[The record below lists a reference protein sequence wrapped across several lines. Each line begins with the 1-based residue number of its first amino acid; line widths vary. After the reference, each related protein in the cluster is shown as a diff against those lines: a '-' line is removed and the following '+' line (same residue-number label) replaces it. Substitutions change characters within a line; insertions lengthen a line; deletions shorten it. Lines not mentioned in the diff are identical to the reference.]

1 MRPFWTFL
9 HLRFRDMSKFADI
22 RIDPAIVKRA
32 ARGDARA
39 HEIIYRAFKT
49 PVYSLC
55 LRFTRAPAHAEDL
68 VQETFIEIM
77 RSISKF
83 RGEAALGSWIRRI
96 AVSKALM
103 FLRSAWTAR
112 SQSLADDWD
121 DVTPGNA
128 VSLGISSHPDEALDL
143 DAALANLPSVS
154 RTVVW
159 LHDVE
164 GFTHKEIGKL
174 MGRTESFSKSQL
186 SRAYQRLRPMLSPIG
201 DSVADENAALRSI

>member
-1 MRPFWTFL
+1 
-9 HLRFRDMSKFADI
+9 MSKFADI
-22 RIDPAIVKRA
+22 QIDPAIVSRA

-39 HEIIYRAFKT
+39 HEIIYRAFAT

-68 VQETFIEIM
+68 VQDTFIEIM
-77 RSISKF
+77 RSIPKF

-112 SQSLADDWD
+112 SQSLGEDWD
-121 DVTPGNA
+121 EVTAGDA
-128 VSLGISSHPDEALDL
+128 ISHGISRHPDEAIDL

-154 RTVVW
+154 RTIVW

-164 GFTHKEIGKL
+164 GFTHKEIAQM

-186 SRAYQRLRPMLSPIG
+186 SRAYQRLRPMLAN
-201 DSVADENAALRSI
+201 DKAENAATDALRSF

>member
-1 MRPFWTFL
+1 
-9 HLRFRDMSKFADI
+9 MSKFADI
-22 RIDPAIVKRA
+22 QIDPGIIKRA

-39 HEIIYRAFKT
+39 HEIIYRAFAT

-55 LRFTRAPAHAEDL
+55 LRFTRVPAHAEDL

-77 RSISKF
+77 RSVAKF

-103 FLRSAWTAR
+103 FLRSAWTSR

-128 VSLGISSHPDEALDL
+128 ASHGISSHPDEAIDL
-143 DAALANLPSVS
+143 DAALAKLPSVS

-164 GFTHKEIGKL
+164 GFTHKEIAKL
-174 MGRTESFSKSQL
+174 MGRSESFSKSQL
-186 SRAYQRLRPMLSPIG
+186 SRAYRRLRPFLAASS
-201 DSVADENAALRSI
+201 DSAEEGAALRSY

>member
-1 MRPFWTFL
+1 
-9 HLRFRDMSKFADI
+9 MSKFADI
-22 RIDPAIVKRA
+22 LIDPAIVKRA

-39 HEIIYRAFKT
+39 HEIIYRAFAT

-55 LRFTRAPAHAEDL
+55 LRFTRVPAHAEDL

-77 RSISKF
+77 RSIAKF

-112 SQSLADDWD
+112 SQSLGDDWEE
-121 DVTPGNA
+121 VTPGNA
-128 VSLGISSHPDEALDL
+128 VSHGVSSRPDEAIDL
-143 DAALANLPSVS
+143 DAALANLPAVG
-154 RTVVW
+154 RTIVW

-186 SRAYQRLRPMLSPIG
+186 SRAYQRLRPMLSQH
-201 DSVADENAALRSI
+201 DDDTAAENAALRSF